1 MIQRVVVTG
10 MGGVTAFGESWAE
23 VSARIR
29 AGRNAVRFMPE
40 WQIYDGLHTL
50 LGAPVDDFVLP
61 AHYTRKRIPALRR
74 VSLLAT
80 RETELALHHAAL
92 LCHPLPLIH

>member
-61 AHYTRKRIPALRR
+61 AHYTPQAHPRHGPRF
-74 VSLLAT
+74 
-80 RETELALHHAAL
+80 AAGNARDRAGAD
-92 LCHPLPLIH
+92 PGGP